1 MAKNK
6 VVSANVFKERRK
18 SPTGFAILETLTKN
32 CKEMAKKTARV
43 VIPRN
48 PEELIELGEGIVLK
62 HNEDPANSPIAG
74 LDMAEFEQLVLVSK
88 KKNAE
93 AKKLRKDAE
102 TATEDRDTLLG
113 HRKDQ
118 NSNTLGTVLNY
129 VSRSRDI
136 LLGNFR
142 GKEQHLGDYGFVVNK
157 SSSTTPSEP
166 TDPTP

>member
-1 MAKNK
+1 M
-6 VVSANVFKERRK
+6 KERRK
-18 SPTGFAILETLTKN
+18 SPTGFAILERLTKN
-32 CKEMAKKTARV
+32 GKEMAKKTARV

-48 PEELIELGEGIVLK
+48 PDELIDLGEGIIEK
-62 HNEDPANSPIAG
+62 HNEDPATSPIAG
-74 LDMAEFEQLVLVSK
+74 LDMAEFEQLVLDAK

-102 TATEDRDTLLG
+102 TATEDRDSLLG

-142 GKEQHLGDYGFVVNK
+142 GTEQHLGDYGFVVNK
-157 SSSTTPSEP
+157 SSGTTPSEP
-166 TDPTP
+166 ENPTP

>member
-1 MAKNK
+1 
-6 VVSANVFKERRK
+6 
-18 SPTGFAILETLTKN
+18 
-32 CKEMAKKTARV
+32 MAKKTARV

-48 PEELIELGEGIVLK
+48 PEELIDLGEGIIEK

-74 LDMAEFEQLVLVSK
+74 LDMAEFENLVLDAK

-102 TATEDRDTLLG
+102 TATEDRDSLLG

-142 GKEQHLGDYGFVVNK
+142 GNEQHLGDYGFVVNK
-157 SSSTTPSEP
+157 NGGSAPTPPEP
-166 TDPTP
+166 TNT